1 MATTKK
7 KAQTRVAAPKEGS
20 TDASKRSNAG
30 TRGERR
36 RTSKKRTRQAPEA
49 QPAPK
54 KPTRAATGGDTP
66 DLNALRAA
74 VTDAEAAVARARTEA
89 EALEAQARTIVAAA
103 KDAYRAALAPYRDAC
118 RNAGVRC
125 EFTGGRATNVS
136 ERVSFDV
143 VKVSKGL
150 KVTVKGRPET
160 EEVIPME
167 KLKVSIG
174 KSAEQYCEKHIGPR
188 DVVGNKQGSL
198 QNRLRAVLKG

>member
-7 KAQTRVAAPKEGS
+7 APRKTAAKATKGGTGAKSGRTAKARAKRAPGAVPAK
-20 TDASKRSNAG
+20 K
-30 TRGERR
+30 
-36 RTSKKRTRQAPEA
+36 TS
-49 QPAPK
+49 
-54 KPTRAATGGDTP
+54 TRAATGGDTP

-167 KLKVSIG
+167 KLEVSIG